1 MPVVRARVA
10 RSLLAGQVGGSN
22 TDTSEDILK
31 RVELAFEH
39 DRRID
44 FHKHRIKIALDSDG
58 TLVLEGE
65 VGNIAAKKIALE
77 RAAAISGGIVDRLR
91 VAPSKRM
98 GDGEIRDHVRDAL
111 LEEACFAGCNI
122 RTADSGGS
130 GGKSTVAP
138 QSWIDVVVAD
148 GVVTLDGQ
156 VSSLSHKRLAGVLAW
171 WVPGSRDV
179 VNGLE
184 VVPDQKDSDGE
195 IAEAVKLVLEKD
207 PFVNANRIRVTIRD
221 AVVTLEGLVLNHSER
236 EMAEMDAWY
245 VFGVDGVINNL
256 AVQTE

>member
-1 MPVVRARVA
+1 M
-10 RSLLAGQVGGSN
+10 
-22 TDTSEDILK
+22 K
-31 RVELAFEH
+31 RVELALEH

-44 FHKHRIKIALDSDG
+44 FHKHRIKIGLDPDG
-58 TLVLEGE
+58 ALVLEGE

-111 LEEACFAGCNI
+111 LEEACFGSI
-122 RTADSGGS
+122 RTGDSEGS
-130 GGKSTVAP
+130 REKSTVAP
-138 QSWIDVVVAD
+138 QSWVDVAVDD

-184 VVPDQKDSDGE
+184 VVPDQKDSDDE

-207 PFVNANRIRVTIRD
+207 PLVNANRIRVTIRD
-221 AVVTLEGLVLNHSER
+221 AVVTLEGLVVNDSER

-245 VFGVDGVINNL
+245 VFGVNGVINNL

>member
-1 MPVVRARVA
+1 
-10 RSLLAGQVGGSN
+10 
-22 TDTSEDILK
+22 
-31 RVELAFEH
+31 LAFEH

-44 FHKHRIKIALDSDG
+44 FHKHRIKIALDPDG
-58 TLVLEGE
+58 TLILEGE
-65 VGNIAAKKIALE
+65 VGNIGAKKIALE

-111 LEEACFAGCNI
+111 LEEACFAGCSI
-122 RTADSGGS
+122 RTGEGS
-130 GGKSTVAP
+130 RGKSTVAP
-138 QSWIDVVVAD
+138 QSWIDVAVDD

-156 VSSLSHKRLAGVLAW
+156 VSSLSHKRIAGVLAW

-184 VVPDQKDSDGE
+184 VVPDQKVSDGE
-195 IAEAVKLVLEKD
+195 IAEAVKLVLERD
-207 PFVNANRIRVTIRD
+207 PLVNANRIRVTIRD
-221 AVVTLEGLVLNHSER
+221 AVVTLEGLVVNDSES

-256 AVQTE
+256 AVQIE